1 MNYHQAT
8 TSAAQGSIR
17 GMPGHLVTFNSN
29 DEFVA
34 VSAMFDRLSGFVG
47 LTDIESEGTFTF
59 TGGPE
64 SGMTGL
70 MSAFNANSAQGMADR
85 GERPTALFWFG
96 DQNNQN
102 NEDCVEIAW
111 HGFFNDVSCD
121 ASRFYIVEYD
131 CPGVL
136 IPSAYGC
143 TSTIF
148 FLIYFL
154 FGSRVIFLLI
164 HIMDL
169 NTRV

>member
-1 MNYHQAT
+1 LIKCLLVVLYNGHYYRWYQQALNYQPAT
-8 TSAAQGSIR
+8 ADAARGSIN

-47 LTDIESEGTFTF
+47 LTDTEIEGTFTF
-59 TGGPE
+59 AGGPE

-70 MSAFNANSAQGMADR
+70 ISAFDANTAQGMANR
-85 GERPTALFWFG
+85 NERPKGVFWFG

-102 NEDCVEIAW
+102 NEDCVEVAW

-121 ASRFYIVEYD
+121 QSRFYIVEYD

-143 TSTIF
+143 LSTICSA
-148 FLIYFL
+148 I
-154 FGSRVIFLLI
+154 
-164 HIMDL
+164 
-169 NTRV
+169 